1 MVGKQKLHITN
12 DEASLRDV
20 LEIFVDVVNNKEK
33 PMTEVEE
40 LWETIEWLNS
50 ELEKRM
56 PKEQPLQVTEALKL
70 KVLFLLADNKYIDA
84 IRMIR
89 QTTNWRLKE
98 SKEYVDIVR
107 AERNKEQQMFEA
119 QNLIDNYISAE
130 GGKS

>member
-107 AERNKEQQMFEA
+107 AERNKEQQMSEA